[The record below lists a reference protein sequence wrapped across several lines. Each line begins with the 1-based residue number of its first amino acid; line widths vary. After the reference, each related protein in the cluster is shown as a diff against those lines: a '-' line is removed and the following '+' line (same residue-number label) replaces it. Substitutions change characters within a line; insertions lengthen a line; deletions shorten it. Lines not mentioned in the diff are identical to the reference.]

1 MRQGFL
7 FTVAI
12 AASLLAGCNNSSPT
26 EPLLQATEPA
36 TGTLALGRWS
46 AEGSACLTV
55 AQPEINLIAG
65 CWRGRF
71 PMPAVRADG
80 TFDADGTFRFEAGPS
95 QDTPGAPAHFSGRI
109 DGTALTLTV
118 QQTAPSAAPAT
129 PVSFALTFAGEGT
142 CSPLCV

>member
-1 MRQGFL
+1 MRHGFL

-26 EPLLQATEPA
+26 APLLQATEPA
-36 TGTLALGRWS
+36 RGTLAMGRWS
-46 AEGSACLTV
+46 SEGSACMTV
-55 AQPEINLIAG
+55 AQTESSLIAG

-71 PMPAVRADG
+71 PTPSLRTDG
-80 TFDADGTFRFEAGPS
+80 TFDVDGTFRFEAGPS

-109 DGTALTLTV
+109 DGTTLTLTV
-118 QQTAPSAAPAT
+118 QQTTPSAAPAT
-129 PVSFALTFAGEGT
+129 PVSFALTFNGDGA